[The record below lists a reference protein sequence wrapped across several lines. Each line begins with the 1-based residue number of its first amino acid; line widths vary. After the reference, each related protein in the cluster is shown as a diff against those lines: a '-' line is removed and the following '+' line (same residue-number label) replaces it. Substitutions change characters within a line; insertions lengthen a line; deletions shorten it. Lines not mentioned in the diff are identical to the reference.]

1 MKTGLVIF
9 AAASL
14 VASQPL
20 QAQDEVPSLLSLE
33 EALEI
38 ARANNPG
45 YRQVRNDIELADWG
59 VRQAYGSLLP
69 SASASGGTSWQG
81 AGEQQFGSLTLG
93 DLGFLNQPSYYF
105 SNYFVG

>member
-1 MKTGLVIF
+1 MKTGLVVF

-14 VASQPL
+14 VAGQTL
-20 QAQDEVPSLLSLE
+20 KAQDPVPPVLSLE
-33 EALEI
+33 EAREI

-69 SASASGGTSWQG
+69 SATASGGSSWQG

-105 SNYFVG
+105 SNYFVI